1 MPDIALDFSSQHP
14 DVSDLV
20 AKGVKA
26 ILFYSRVSTP
36 PRDYLESVI
45 AAGIG
50 ALPIFE
56 TAATRSFGG
65 FDAGSNDA
73 AEAEGDLHRLGVPEG
88 VRLYVNMADTPDVA
102 GNEDMIRDYANGF
115 AKSFPKKWRLGAYGP
130 LGALRA
136 AQRGSRRFD
145 ALWGVKT
152 WHPDGSGN
160 PNKNF
165 AVWAKEPDV
174 VLVQMANVAAPIGG
188 TDANWI
194 VKPDLGAWGGED
206 DMAISDEQMNTL
218 GKWMQDQREVLLN
231 VLIGDHDAA
240 KDRAVLATWEND
252 TRNQV
257 ISALASIKTTGGQ
270 LDAKALANA
279 IADALGDGEAKKVAD
294 ELAARLA
301 N

>member
-145 ALWGVKT
+145 ALWGVET

-206 DMAISDEQMNTL
+206 DMAISDEQMATL
-218 GKWMQDQREVLLN
+218 AQWMQDQRDVTLK
-231 VLIGDHDAA
+231 VLIGDYNPM